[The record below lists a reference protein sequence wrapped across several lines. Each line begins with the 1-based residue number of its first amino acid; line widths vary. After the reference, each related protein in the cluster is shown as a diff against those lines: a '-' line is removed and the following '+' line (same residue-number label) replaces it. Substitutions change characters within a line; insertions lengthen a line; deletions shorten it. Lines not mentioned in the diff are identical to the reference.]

1 MHVAVAVDVSD
12 NASDQRRL
20 LSMIDTA
27 AEVCAGTPEQV
38 LTDTGY
44 GNVRNPKELDDRGMD
59 AGTVF
64 GREDKAVAK
73 VVTE

>member
-20 LSMIDTA
+20 LSVIDTA

-38 LTDTGY
+38 LVDTGY
-44 GNVRNPKELDDRGMD
+44 GNVRDPKELEDRGMD
-59 AGTVF
+59 AGTVL
-64 GREDKAVAK
+64 GREDKAIAK
-73 VVTE
+73 VIAK